1 MPRAASEDWGSAN
14 CRCVTPGDPPA
25 PGRRPTHQPSHHTRT
40 ARWPAGTL
48 RPAAPASPCPFRIMA
63 PQDPYDRAA
72 PATRSPSAPPPTLA
86 RAHAGLTRLSRPI
99 ECATPGPAPGRA
111 PPLRQHARP
120 MVCVAGLALAGFAP
134 GGCPVEIPPGPG
146 VQRNRLVPQVRGLG
160 PPPRLKHS

>member
-111 PPLRQHARP
+111 PPLRPTRGANGLCRRPSPSRVRPRGVSRRNPSRSRRPEEQASTASTRARS
-120 MVCVAGLALAGFAP
+120 AP
-134 GGCPVEIPPGPG
+134 TP
-146 VQRNRLVPQVRGLG
+146 
-160 PPPRLKHS
+160 